1 MTPEKMS
8 FLVQGEPRPRGFWP
22 SRLGR
27 VLCRLLGHAAP
38 SGAVYYRD
46 ELPRARVHVWA
57 WGCPRCA
64 LRFHR
69 QFIETPADDGALERV
84 FAMQMH
90 ELYLDVLAETN
101 FRLHL
106 LGRRPVRS
114 VPTMDDTRSPSE
126 YVEQ

>member
-46 ELPRARVHVWA
+46 ELPRARLHVWA

-69 QFIETPADDGALERV
+69 QFTETPADDGALERV
-84 FAMQMH
+84 FALQMH
-90 ELYLDVLAETN
+90 EIYLDVLHEMNT
-101 FRLHL
+101 RQHQ
-106 LGRRPVRS
+106 LGRRPLRS
-114 VPTMDDTRSPSE
+114 VPSLDGREPPQ
-126 YVEQ
+126 VIRF